1 MTTAAAEAWMF
12 TVFGG
17 VLLAVTWIN
26 AGRLR
31 QDRELEAAAVGG

>member
-1 MTTAAAEAWMF
+1 MTTAAAEAWMSTAF
-12 TVFGG
+12 SG

-26 AGRLR
+26 SGGLR